1 MICGGKHI
9 RVNAAVLLFK
19 ICDKSDI
26 ETTTTKKPKVKRKKT
41 ENNLKICDM
50 FKSIS
55 LEEVT
60 KNENDLGLIEDQK
73 KDDKNE
79 ESAKDTTKEKADK

>member
-26 ETTTTKKPKVKRKKT
+26 ETTTKKPKIKRKKT
-41 ENNLKICDM
+41 ENNLKISDM

-60 KNENDLGLIEDQK
+60 KNENDLGLINDQK

>member
-26 ETTTTKKPKVKRKKT
+26 ESTTKKPKIKRKKT
-41 ENNLKICDM
+41 ENNLKISDM

-60 KNENDLGLIEDQK
+60 KNENDLGLINDQK

-79 ESAKDTTKEKADK
+79 ESAKDTTKEKAYK